1 MAAQAMGSLRRIQ
14 VFLDHTRHFGEPRD
28 LMDRVQE
35 QPVDFE
41 GWYVANHARVV
52 ASVLLATGDVDLTRD
67 AVDEAF
73 TRALVRWDRV
83 KEMDSPTGWTYKV
96 ALNAARRHERRRALE
111 RRLLARRA
119 LERSVPAPAGEAW
132 ALVRGL
138 PRRQRTVVVLRYV
151 ADLTQAQIAEV
162 MGISR
167 STVASTLVDAHR
179 RLGRLLADED
189 HDDNHDDNHD
199 EVEVHRG

>member
-1 MAAQAMGSLRRIQ
+1 
-14 VFLDHTRHFGEPRD
+14 
-28 LMDRVQE
+28 
-35 QPVDFE
+35 
-41 GWYVANHARVV
+41 VANHARVV
-52 ASVLLATGDVDLTRD
+52 ASVLLATGNADLTRD

-119 LERSVPAPAGEAW
+119 PETRLPAPAGEAW
-132 ALVRGL
+132 AVVGDL
-138 PRRQRTVVVLRYV
+138 PRQQRTVVVLRYV

-167 STVASTLVDAHR
+167 STVASTLDDAHR
-179 RLGRLLADED
+179 RLGRLLADD
-189 HDDNHDDNHD
+189 HHDRDHD
-199 EVEVHRG
+199 EVKVRGG